1 MDIDELK
8 QIIEKIAAD
17 KRLDPEELMDELAEI
32 AKLKYGATLV
42 EKERMIIDEVKNKI
56 LTRLYNTHEH
66 RIDKLESDEIKH
78 YRLDGLEAKY
88 LDSALE
94 ELVGEGLAR
103 SDRGETS
110 LTDAGILKYKQFYG
124 EI

>member
-1 MDIDELK
+1 MNIDELK
-8 QIIEKIAAD
+8 QIIEKIATD
-17 KRLDPEELMDELAEI
+17 KKLDPEELIAELAEI

-56 LTRLYNTHEH
+56 LTRLYNTDEH
-66 RIDKLESDEIKH
+66 KIDKHESDEIKH

-88 LDSALE
+88 LNSALE
-94 ELVGEGLAR
+94 ELVGEGLAQSENR
-103 SDRGETS
+103 ETS
-110 LTDAGILKYKQFYG
+110 LTEAGILKYKQFYG